1 MPADDFRSQM
11 PRHLSTRHHGPS
23 RPSMSLHE
31 KALIAGMLVG
41 FGILHIVAI
50 TMLRTAAGN
59 SPFENAMDAHRG
71 D

>member
-41 FGILHIVAI
+41 FGILHIVAGTI
-50 TMLRTAAGN
+50 LRTAAGN
-59 SPFENAMDAHRG
+59 LPFENAMDAHRG